1 VIVVVGSPAAQRR
14 GGVVVPAGRS
24 GSIAIAAAEV
34 GHPVQLVGR
43 VGDDDLGDA
52 LILAL
57 ARAGIGHAAVLR
69 DAAHA
74 TPAVEPDGWGDEDE
88 VDAPNPVAP
97 PASGL
102 DAADIALGLRYLT
115 DFSVLV
121 IADRLD
127 PAARRAAVEAGR
139 FAGARVIAI
148 VDPDEAWSE
157 PVDDVFEAPTGDGA
171 AFAGVIGRYAAALH
185 GGTAASEALDEAA
198 RAGGWTVPAEG

>member
-1 VIVVVGSPAAQRR
+1 MIVVVGSPAAKRR

-24 GSIAIAAAEV
+24 GSISVAAAQ
-34 GHPVQLVGR
+34 GGNPVQLVGR
-43 VGDDDLGDA
+43 VGDDDLGDE
-52 LILAL
+52 LVLAL
-57 ARAGIGHAAVLR
+57 ARGGIGHAAVLR

-74 TPAVEPDGWGDEDE
+74 TPALAPDDWGDEGE
-88 VDAPNPVAP
+88 VDAPMAVATP
-97 PASGL
+97 RSGL

-127 PAARRAAVEAGR
+127 PAARRAAIEAGR

-148 VDPDEAWSE
+148 VEPGDAWSE
-157 PVDDVFEAPTGDGA
+157 PVDDVFEAPPGDGA
-171 AFAGVIGRYAAALH
+171 AFAAVIGRYAAALH
-185 GGTAASEALDEAA
+185 SGVAASQALDEAT